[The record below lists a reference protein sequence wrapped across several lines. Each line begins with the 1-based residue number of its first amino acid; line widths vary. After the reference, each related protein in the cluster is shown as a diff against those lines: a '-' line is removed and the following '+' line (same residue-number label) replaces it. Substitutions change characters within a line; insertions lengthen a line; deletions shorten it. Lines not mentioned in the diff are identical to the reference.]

1 MAFLACFFLIVL
13 YQMFARYFSISV
25 IWSDE
30 ASTYAFIWAV
40 FMGAAVMLSEGAHFA
55 FSGLNATLKGR
66 AGATVNIIIDLIVL
80 AISVAILV
88 YGVQSTI
95 TFWQFKWTSIPAI
108 SRGWVWISIPLTGFT
123 MTIYTID
130 HLVTHIKQFIHPELC
145 KKGGDEE

>member
-1 MAFLACFFLIVL
+1 
-13 YQMFARYFSISV
+13 
-25 IWSDE
+25 
-30 ASTYAFIWAV
+30 
-40 FMGAAVMLSEGAHFA
+40 MGAAVMLSEGAHFA